1 MILELHSN
9 CRTPFKWEL
18 WHICCLSSLGD
29 IIWPLL
35 SRYPGKTFQRKAF
48 NPFIFDCY
56 AYQLNS
62 NGKGIESP
70 LMFTLLREF
79 GWGVLPQQWTL
90 WELLLLHPCT
100 LLPAGSQ
107 APQLSGGVASQPWTV
122 PSTVIGAMKR
132 FPKAV
137 IFHFCV
143 KWVQTA
149 QLVIWERLNLF
160 QSLPSFT
167 PAHRGEGV
175 RHVWFLSHTEPVEMA
190 RPVCWPKP

>member
-35 SRYPGKTFQRKAF
+35 SRYPGKTFQKKAF

-90 WELLLLHPCT
+90 WELLLLPPAHSF
-100 LLPAGSQ
+100 LLDH
-107 APQLSGGVASQPWTV
+107 
-122 PSTVIGAMKR
+122 R
-132 FPKAV
+132 
-137 IFHFCV
+137 
-143 KWVQTA
+143 
-149 QLVIWERLNLF
+149 
-160 QSLPSFT
+160 LPSCQGAWPVNWGRCRLLLLAQWKDFQKQWYSIS
-167 PAHRGEGV
+167 
-175 RHVWFLSHTEPVEMA
+175 VWNES
-190 RPVCWPKP
+190 KPYS